1 MLYQKRVA
9 ISCLPVM
16 CETGYCRAS
25 VITGLNYLTRLLD
38 LNAVAVCTPHNIQQL
53 WNLIPR
59 MPCSTF
65 MRLHMSSQASS
76 AGDCWW
82 ARHYLCLIPV
92 LSFHSY
98 DTNFDIYV
106 SLLISWYKLF
116 KETPSFLA
124 MFLIHT
130 LKSTRMYVFKKCA
143 KRIPSLRNINCSLI
157 TKIKAVVNTM
167 KSELLTVSII
177 SMHIKQF

>member
-1 MLYQKRVA
+1 MLRICNMFSFASLLGRKGLLRCCANVVWERYTRVA

-25 VITGLNYLTRLLD
+25 VITGLNYWTRLLD
-38 LNAVAVCTPHNIQQL
+38 INAVAVCTPHNIQQL
-53 WNLIPR
+53 RNLISR

-65 MRLHMSSQASS
+65 MRLHMTSQASS

-98 DTNFDIYV
+98 DTNFDLYV

-130 LKSTRMYVFKKCA
+130 LKFTRMYMFKKCA
-143 KRIPSLRNINCSLI
+143 N
-157 TKIKAVVNTM
+157 AF
-167 KSELLTVSII
+167 LL
-177 SMHIKQF
+177 